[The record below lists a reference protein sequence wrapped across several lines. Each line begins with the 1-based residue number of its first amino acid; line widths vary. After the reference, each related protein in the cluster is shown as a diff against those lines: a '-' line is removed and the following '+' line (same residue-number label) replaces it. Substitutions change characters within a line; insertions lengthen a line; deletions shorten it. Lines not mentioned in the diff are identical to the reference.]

1 MLFEPQDP
9 FNYEPPKGPVEMSG
23 CLKAMYTVFVIL
35 LALGVVILVCQHYY
49 EKFNRFIEIFS

>member
-9 FNYEPPKGPVEMSG
+9 FNDEPPKGPVEMSG
-23 CLKAMYTVFVIL
+23 CLKAMYTVFVFL
-35 LALGVVILVCQHYY
+35 LALGVFIWVCQHYY